1 MLSVLMIYAS
11 YFAMK
16 AEINF
21 GVVSSCLSVGAPLNC
36 VLGYLLWKEKLSKI
50 IIVGTAVILCGV
62 VWVALAK
69 GKDLSSENA
78 KYMSEDDV
86 QDMMEMN
93 EFIVEQDEDDEPD
106 VDEATEW
113 ADFDADC

>member
-1 MLSVLMIYAS
+1 MSREYTSKLLDLIEDGMLDRDTVIMA
-11 YFAMK
+11 
-16 AEINF
+16 
-21 GVVSSCLSVGAPLNC
+21 C
-36 VLGYLLWKEKLSKI
+36 V
-50 IIVGTAVILCGV
+50 
-62 VWVALAK
+62 
-69 GKDLSSENA
+69 
-78 KYMSEDDV
+78 KYMSEADV